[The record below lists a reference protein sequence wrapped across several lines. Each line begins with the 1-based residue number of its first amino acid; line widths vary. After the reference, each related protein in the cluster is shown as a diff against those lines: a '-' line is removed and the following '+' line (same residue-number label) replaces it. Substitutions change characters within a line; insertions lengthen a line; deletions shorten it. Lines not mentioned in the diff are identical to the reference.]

1 MNYFDYAVLGVLALS
16 LLWSLLRGL
25 VREIVSLAGWIAAF
39 VLSAVF
45 GDALA
50 QHMPAEMGAFLAS
63 LVGYLAVFILV
74 LVASGL
80 VGLVCNKL
88 IAAAGLGM
96 ADRALGALFGLVR
109 GLILVLVLV
118 MLAGL
123 TPLPGHA
130 LWRNAMLSA
139 PLENLVL
146 VLRPML
152 PEDFAKH
159 LKYR

>member
-1 MNYFDYAVLGVLALS
+1 MNYFDYAVLGVLGLS

-39 VLSAVF
+39 VLSALF

-50 QHMPAEMGAFLAS
+50 QHLPAEMGAFLAS

-88 IAAAGLGM
+88 IAAG
-96 ADRALGALFGLVR
+96 R
-109 GLILVLVLV
+109 
-118 MLAGL
+118 
-123 TPLPGHA
+123 PGIGG
-130 LWRNAMLSA
+130 S
-139 PLENLVL
+139 VDIDGTCF
-146 VLRPML
+146 RPFWTRR
-152 PEDFAKH
+152 D
-159 LKYR
+159 